1 MIVFIGI
8 IVIGLIYVGLI
19 AWDIHDSDKGD
30 EE

>member
-8 IVIGLIYVGLI
+8 IVVGLIYVGLI